1 VPKLQVLDLYVWL
14 SFRLDESFPDH
25 ELASSQ
31 KALCS
36 MWVFL
41 SLCDILICPILS
53 LNYVLTILFY
63 RLIEEFLDRYGWQ
76 KPMAGRLPVRKM
88 SSSLLSETARPHL

>member
-1 VPKLQVLDLYVWL
+1 VLDLYVWL

-36 MWVFL
+36 M
-41 SLCDILICPILS
+41 
-53 LNYVLTILFY
+53 
-63 RLIEEFLDRYGWQ
+63 LIEEFLDRYGWQ

-88 SSSLLSETARPHL
+88 SSSLLSQTMRPNL